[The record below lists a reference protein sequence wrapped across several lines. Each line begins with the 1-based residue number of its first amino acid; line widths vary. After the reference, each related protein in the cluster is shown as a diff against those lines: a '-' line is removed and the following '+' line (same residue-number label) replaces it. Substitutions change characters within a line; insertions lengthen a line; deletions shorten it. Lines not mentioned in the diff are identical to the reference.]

1 MHVYLVLPVLIIDTP
16 TSFSRQAIDKCED
29 LVQDK
34 IQYTT
39 DKLASYQDLDKIINL
54 TRVWDAYSGDVIM
67 TYAFGFCYDNLKSED
82 FVETFHDAFL
92 ALTEFGG
99 LGCQYP
105 ILGPMM
111 EAMPDKLTRA
121 LNPPLGRVLT
131 MLNVC
136 FFLHPKKTCLMR

>member
-1 MHVYLVLPVLIIDTP
+1 V
-16 TSFSRQAIDKCED
+16 QA
-29 LVQDK
+29 K
-34 IQYTT
+34 IQYTS
-39 DKLASYQDLDKIINL
+39 DKLASYQDDDRIINL

-67 TYAFGFCYDNLKSED
+67 EYAFGFCYENLKSED

-111 EAMPDKLTRA
+111 EMMPDWLTRA
-121 LNPPLGRVLT
+121 MNPRLSRVVT
-131 MLNVC
+131 MLNVGVLLWIV
-136 FFLHPKKTCLMR
+136 FDPFTNGKNRISLTKSTP